1 MLEKSRKGFEYQG
14 LIAEPQPLGTPT
26 KEPTLSELAGAY
38 FRQENLVGSS
48 ISREEGLP
56 DQYRFN
62 PDYDPYDAFSE
73 EEKEDEMFVMGAMYA
88 DNESE
93 LDAYRKQYVRELKD
107 KDTISQGG
115 GKGFLVGLPVM
126 VGDPVT
132 FLSVGGLAYKTIK
145 SGQSILKGGL
155 ALGATAGADATI
167 QETVLQQQQVART
180 YGESALNITGSMLLG
195 GVLGVP
201 LTKMSQK
208 YGVTEDMFKQ
218 VDEQFEHNQKIKD
231 GINPTVNERTPKV
244 GEDSVGAQR
253 VYGDVQISG
262 SLAKK
267 LVKFTSFDPLSR
279 TLSSINPITRQLAV
293 QLAESPIMVDNFV
306 GQSVESLAKTYTGM
320 LAKSAKNNARLFRQY
335 KKRTDRKTR
344 LSRLAFNEEVAKA
357 LRSGKSDIPEIKE
370 AADYW
375 NANLYTP
382 IKDKL
387 IDQRML
393 TEDVDVTTA
402 VNYVNRIYDTNKI
415 AANLPTFVSKVS
427 KWLEGKDQILFEEA
441 KDAASILEQSAKL
454 PEGKPITA
462 YHRTTAS
469 PFFDFKKS
477 DKSKHS
483 YAGSEGIYFS
493 RQSDDPSIIAFGA
506 NEVEASVYINN
517 PVPLQTVTSSF
528 DKKKITFARVDIDEL
543 PSNLD
548 DIRTIKDGNLEL
560 VDDLSKAELQ
570 KLIESKNLFRMIDP
584 ERLFPDDIAAI
595 KKAGFDGIEVP
606 KGKDKP
612 AQIVALDASQVKVK
626 KFKESG
632 TVIDAPQ
639 PEVKKLNKAEI
650 EKLEQIVSKA
660 EFKASKEFEPQDYD
674 ELARQIAQRIMGTPD
689 GRLPYDWKIGE
700 GSQRQGNVKS
710 VNYALRGPLKS
721 RVFTIDDAD
730 IEEFL
735 VNDIELLA
743 SRYIQQTST
752 DIELQRAFNSVDLTA
767 EKKKIDDW
775 YLEKMDDPKLTDKQ
789 RLDLDKKRQKD
800 LADITGMLERMR
812 GVYSLPS
819 DSVWSRIGR
828 SARDLNYLRFMGG
841 VTISSL
847 PDIMRVVMA
856 EGFTKTMTRGL
867 KPLIANTKAFNIAKE
882 ELQAYGIGVD
892 AISGVTG
899 KSEIIADIANYTQG
913 GTAIERGLRSAA
925 DKFGKINIL
934 DYWTGGMKQLHA
946 VTMQNRIFD
955 DLEKGKYDKRLG
967 RLGISKEN
975 ADAMYQQV
983 RKHGKKVDGVW
994 ITNAKNWDS
1003 PDLAQM
1009 YGAAMRKESDRV
1021 IVIPGQEKPL
1031 FMSNEMGQ
1039 VIGQFRSF
1047 VFSATQRVLIAGLQK
1062 QDHNALGG
1070 AFSLISM
1077 GMFVYFIKQLE
1088 RGQPISDDPKAW
1100 VMEGIDR
1107 SGAAGILGEINMMV
1121 EKVSGNTLGMRPL
1134 LDIDAP
1140 SSKFVA
1146 HSISQSILGPTFG
1159 SLLTDTFKALNS
1171 ATSEGELTESDIRNI
1186 RRMLPYN
1193 NLTGF
1198 RKAVDALEERLGDL

>member
-48 ISREEGLP
+48 ISRVEGLP
-56 DQYRFN
+56 DQFRFN
-62 PDYDPYDAFSE
+62 PDYDPYDSFTE

-93 LDAYRKQYVRELKD
+93 LDAYRKQYARELKD
-107 KDTISQGG
+107 KETISQGG

-126 VGDPVT
+126 LPDPVT

-218 VDEQFEHNQKIKD
+218 VDDQFEHNQKIKD
-231 GINPTVNERTPKV
+231 GVNPTVNEPTPKV

-262 SLAKK
+262 NLAKK

-320 LAKSAKNNARLFRQY
+320 LAKSAKNNARLYRQY
-335 KKRTDRKTR
+335 KKGTDRKAR
-344 LSRLAFNEEVAKA
+344 LSRVAFNEEVAKA
-357 LRSGKSDIPEIKE
+357 LRSGKSDIPEVKE

-375 NANLYTP
+375 NANLYNP

-427 KWLEGKDQILFEEA
+427 KWLQNKDLELFE
-441 KDAASILEQSAKL
+441 QAKL
-454 PEGKPITA
+454 A
-462 YHRTTAS
+462 
-469 PFFDFKKS
+469 
-477 DKSKHS
+477 
-483 YAGSEGIYFS
+483 
-493 RQSDDPSIIAFGA
+493 
-506 NEVEASVYINN
+506 
-517 PVPLQTVTSSF
+517 QT
-528 DKKKITFARVDIDEL
+528 
-543 PSNLD
+543 
-548 DIRTIKDGNLEL
+548 
-560 VDDLSKAELQ
+560 
-570 KLIESKNLFRMIDP
+570 
-584 ERLFPDDIAAI
+584 
-595 KKAGFDGIEVP
+595 
-606 KGKDKP
+606 
-612 AQIVALDASQVKVK
+612 
-626 KFKESG
+626 
-632 TVIDAPQ
+632 
-639 PEVKKLNKAEI
+639 
-650 EKLEQIVSKA
+650 KLEKATGEEATKLQELIDKA
-660 EFKASKEFEPQDYD
+660 EFKAGKDFEPQDYD

-721 RVFTIDDAD
+721 RVFTIDDAE

-743 SRYIQQTST
+743 SRYIQQTAT

-767 EKKKIDDW
+767 EKKKLDDW
-775 YLEKMDDPKLTDKQ
+775 YLEKMDDRKLTDKQ

-819 DSVWSRIGR
+819 DSVWGRIGR

-856 EGFTKTMTRGL
+856 EGFTKTMTKGL
-867 KPLIANTKAFNIAKE
+867 KPLIANTKAFNVAKE

-934 DYWTGGMKQLHA
+934 DYWTGGIKQLHA

-955 DLEKGKYDKRLG
+955 DLEKGAYDKRLG

-975 ADAMYQQV
+975 ADNMYQQV

-994 ITNAKNWDS
+994 ITNAGNWDS

-1047 VFSATQRVLIAGLQK
+1047 VFSSTQRVLIAGLQQ

-1077 GMFVYFIKQLE
+1077 GMFVYYIKQLE
-1088 RGQPISDDPKAW
+1088 RGQPLSDDPKAW

-1107 SGAAGILGEINMMV
+1107 SGAAGILGEANMML
-1121 EKVSGNTLGMRPL
+1121 EKISGNTIGMRSL

-1146 HSISQSILGPTFG
+1146 HSMSQSLLGPTFG

-1186 RRMLPYN
+1186 RRMMPYN

>member
-14 LIAEPQPLGTPT
+14 LISEPQPLGTPT

-93 LDAYRKQYVRELKD
+93 LDAYRKQYTRELKD
-107 KDTISQGG
+107 KETLSQGG

-126 VGDPVT
+126 LADPVT
-132 FLSVGGLAYKTIK
+132 FLSVGGLAYKTVK
-145 SGQSILKGGL
+145 SGRSILKGGL

-180 YGESALNITGSMLLG
+180 YGESALNITGSMFLG

-218 VDEQFEHNQKIKD
+218 VDDQFEHNQKIKD
-231 GINPTVNERTPKV
+231 GINPTVNEPTPKV

-262 SLAKK
+262 NLAKK

-320 LAKSAKNNARLFRQY
+320 LAKSAKNNARLYRQY
-335 KKRTDRKTR
+335 KKVTDRKTR
-344 LSRLAFNEEVAKA
+344 LSRVAFNEEVAKA
-357 LRSGKSDIPEIKE
+357 LRSGKSDIPEVKE

-427 KWLEGKDQILFEEA
+427 RWLESKDQILFEEA
-441 KDAASILEQSAKL
+441 KLAQTKLEKATGEEATKL
-454 PEGKPITA
+454 
-462 YHRTTAS
+462 
-469 PFFDFKKS
+469 
-477 DKSKHS
+477 
-483 YAGSEGIYFS
+483 
-493 RQSDDPSIIAFGA
+493 Q
-506 NEVEASVYINN
+506 
-517 PVPLQTVTSSF
+517 
-528 DKKKITFARVDIDEL
+528 EL
-543 PSNLD
+543 
-548 DIRTIKDGNLEL
+548 I
-560 VDDLSKAELQ
+560 
-570 KLIESKNLFRMIDP
+570 
-584 ERLFPDDIAAI
+584 
-595 KKAGFDGIEVP
+595 
-606 KGKDKP
+606 
-612 AQIVALDASQVKVK
+612 
-626 KFKESG
+626 
-632 TVIDAPQ
+632 
-639 PEVKKLNKAEI
+639 NKAEY
-650 EKLEQIVSKA
+650 KA
-660 EFKASKEFEPQDYD
+660 GKDFEPQDYD

-767 EKKKIDDW
+767 EKKNLDDW

-812 GVYSLPS
+812 GIYSLPS
-819 DSVWSRIGR
+819 DSVWGRIGR

-867 KPLIANTKAFNIAKE
+867 KPLIANTKAFNVAKE

-913 GTAIERGLRSAA
+913 GTAIERGLRTAA
-925 DKFGKINIL
+925 DKFGKINVL

-967 RLGISKEN
+967 RLGISKDN
-975 ADAMYQQV
+975 ADSMYQQV

-994 ITNAKNWDS
+994 ITNAGNWDS

-1047 VFSATQRVLIAGLQK
+1047 VFSSTQRVLIAGLQR

-1088 RGQPISDDPKAW
+1088 RGQPISDDPLAW

-1107 SGAAGILGEINMMV
+1107 SGAAGILGEGNMML
-1121 EKVSGNTLGMRPL
+1121 EKISGNTIGVRSL

-1146 HSISQSILGPTFG
+1146 HSMSQSILGPTFG

-1171 ATSEGELTESDIRNI
+1171 ASSEGELTESDIRNI

>member
-1 MLEKSRKGFEYQG
+1 MLEKSRKDFEYQG
-14 LIAEPQPLGTPT
+14 LISETQPLGTPT
-26 KEPTLSELAGAY
+26 KEPTLPELAGAY

-48 ISREEGLP
+48 ISREKGLP

-62 PDYDPYDAFSE
+62 PDYDPYDAFTE
-73 EEKEDEMFVMGAMYA
+73 EEKENEMFVMGAMYA

-93 LDAYRKQYVRELKD
+93 LDAYRKQYARELQD
-107 KDTISQGG
+107 KETISQGG

-126 VGDPVT
+126 LADPVT
-132 FLSVGGLAYKTIK
+132 FMSVGGLAYKTVK

-155 ALGATAGADATI
+155 ALGATAGADATL

-231 GINPTVNERTPKV
+231 GINPTVNEPTPKV
-244 GEDSVGAQR
+244 GEDSVGAQA

-262 SLAKK
+262 NLAKK

-320 LAKSAKNNARLFRQY
+320 LAKSAKNNARLYRQY
-335 KKRTDRKTR
+335 KKNTNRKTR
-344 LSRLAFNEEVAKA
+344 LNRVAFNEEVAKA
-357 LRSGKSDIPEIKE
+357 LRSGKSDIPEVKE

-415 AANLPTFVSKVS
+415 SANLPTFVSKVS
-427 KWLEGKDQILFEEA
+427 KWLQNKDLELFE
-441 KDAASILEQSAKL
+441 QAKL
-454 PEGKPITA
+454 A
-462 YHRTTAS
+462 
-469 PFFDFKKS
+469 
-477 DKSKHS
+477 
-483 YAGSEGIYFS
+483 
-493 RQSDDPSIIAFGA
+493 
-506 NEVEASVYINN
+506 
-517 PVPLQTVTSSF
+517 QT
-528 DKKKITFARVDIDEL
+528 
-543 PSNLD
+543 
-548 DIRTIKDGNLEL
+548 
-560 VDDLSKAELQ
+560 
-570 KLIESKNLFRMIDP
+570 
-584 ERLFPDDIAAI
+584 
-595 KKAGFDGIEVP
+595 
-606 KGKDKP
+606 
-612 AQIVALDASQVKVK
+612 
-626 KFKESG
+626 
-632 TVIDAPQ
+632 
-639 PEVKKLNKAEI
+639 
-650 EKLEQIVSKA
+650 KLEKATGEEATKLQELIDKA
-660 EFKASKEFEPQDYD
+660 EFKAGKEFEPQDYD

-735 VNDIELLA
+735 VNDIEILA

-819 DSVWSRIGR
+819 DSVWSRMGR

-856 EGFTKTMTRGL
+856 EGFTKTMTKGL

-892 AISGVTG
+892 AIGGVTG
-899 KSEIIADIANYTQG
+899 KSEIIADISNYTQG

-925 DKFGKINIL
+925 DKFGKINVL
-934 DYWTGGMKQLHA
+934 DYWTGGIKQLHA

-994 ITNAKNWDS
+994 ITNAGNWDS

-1047 VFSATQRVLIAGLQK
+1047 VFSSTQRVLIAGLQG
-1062 QDHNALGG
+1062 QDHNAIGG
-1070 AFSLISM
+1070 ALSIISM
-1077 GMFVYFIKQLE
+1077 GMFVYYIKQLE
-1088 RGQPISDDPKAW
+1088 RGQPLSDDPLAW

-1107 SGAAGILGEINMMV
+1107 SGAAGILGEANMMF
-1121 EKVSGNTLGMRPL
+1121 EKISGNTLGVRPL

-1146 HSISQSILGPTFG
+1146 HSMSQSILGPTFG

-1193 NLTGF
+1193 NLSGF
-1198 RKAVDALEERLGDL
+1198 RKAVDALEERIGDL

>member
-1 MLEKSRKGFEYQG
+1 MLVKSRKGFEYQG
-14 LIAEPQPLGTPT
+14 LIAEPQPLGTPA

-93 LDAYRKQYVRELKD
+93 LHAYRKQYARELKD
-107 KDTISQGG
+107 KETISQGG

-126 VGDPVT
+126 LADPVT
-132 FLSVGGLAYKTIK
+132 FLSVGGLAYKTVK

-218 VDEQFEHNQKIKD
+218 VDDQFEHNQKIKD
-231 GINPTVNERTPKV
+231 GINPTVNEPTPKV
-244 GEDSVGAQR
+244 GEDSVGAQA

-320 LAKSAKNNARLFRQY
+320 LAKSAKNNARLYRQY
-335 KKRTDRKTR
+335 KKGTDRKTR
-344 LSRLAFNEEVAKA
+344 LSRVAFNEEVAKA
-357 LRSGKSDIPEIKE
+357 LRSGKSDIPEVKE

-402 VNYVNRIYDTNKI
+402 VNYVNRIYDTDKI
-415 AANLPTFVSKVS
+415 GANLPTFTAKVS

-441 KDAASILEQSAKL
+441 KLAQTKLEKATGEEATKL
-454 PEGKPITA
+454 QE
-462 YHRTTAS
+462 
-469 PFFDFKKS
+469 
-477 DKSKHS
+477 
-483 YAGSEGIYFS
+483 
-493 RQSDDPSIIAFGA
+493 
-506 NEVEASVYINN
+506 
-517 PVPLQTVTSSF
+517 L
-528 DKKKITFARVDIDEL
+528 ID
-543 PSNLD
+543 
-548 DIRTIKDGNLEL
+548 
-560 VDDLSKAELQ
+560 KAEY
-570 KLIESKNLFRMIDP
+570 
-584 ERLFPDDIAAI
+584 
-595 KKAGFDGIEVP
+595 KKG
-606 KGKDKP
+606 
-612 AQIVALDASQVKVK
+612 
-626 KFKESG
+626 
-632 TVIDAPQ
+632 
-639 PEVKKLNKAEI
+639 
-650 EKLEQIVSKA
+650 
-660 EFKASKEFEPQDYD
+660 KEFEPQDYN

-767 EKKKIDDW
+767 EKKKLDDW
-775 YLEKMDDPKLTDKQ
+775 YFEKMDDSKLTDKQ

-812 GVYSLPS
+812 GIYSLPS
-819 DSVWSRIGR
+819 DSVWGRIGR

-847 PDIMRVVMA
+847 PDVMRVVMA

-867 KPLIANTKAFNIAKE
+867 KPLIANTKAFNVAKE

-892 AISGVTG
+892 AIGGVTG

-913 GTAIERGLRSAA
+913 GTAVERGLRSAA

-967 RLGISKEN
+967 RLGISKDN

-994 ITNAKNWDS
+994 ITNAGNWDS

-1047 VFSATQRVLIAGLQK
+1047 VFSSTQKVLIAGLQG

-1077 GMFVYFIKQLE
+1077 GMFVYYIKQLE
-1088 RGQPISDDPKAW
+1088 RGQPLSDDPLAW

-1107 SGAAGILGEINMMV
+1107 SGAAGILGEGNMML
-1121 EKVSGNTLGMRPL
+1121 EKISGNTIGVRSLI
-1134 LDIDAP
+1134 DIDAP

-1146 HSISQSILGPTFG
+1146 HSMSQSILGPTFG

-1171 ATSEGELTESDIRNI
+1171 ASSEGELSESDIRNI

>member
-38 FRQENLVGSS
+38 FRQENLIGSS
-48 ISREEGLP
+48 ISKEEGLP

-93 LDAYRKQYVRELKD
+93 LNAYRKQYARELKD
-107 KDTISQGG
+107 KETISQGG

-126 VGDPVT
+126 LADPVT

-145 SGQSILKGGL
+145 TGQSLLKGGL

-208 YGVTEDMFKQ
+208 YGVTEDTFKQ
-218 VDEQFEHNQKIKD
+218 VDDQFEHNQKIKD
-231 GINPTVNERTPKV
+231 GVNPTVNEPTPKV

-262 SLAKK
+262 NLAKK

-320 LAKSAKNNARLFRQY
+320 LAKSAKNNARLYRQY
-335 KKRTDRKTR
+335 KKSTDRKTR
-344 LSRLAFNEEVAKA
+344 LSRVAFNEEVAKA
-357 LRSGKSDIPEIKE
+357 LRSGKSDIPEVKE

-415 AANLPTFVSKVS
+415 GANLPTFTAKVS
-427 KWLEGKDQILFEEA
+427 KWLQNKDLELFE
-441 KDAASILEQSAKL
+441 QAKL
-454 PEGKPITA
+454 A
-462 YHRTTAS
+462 
-469 PFFDFKKS
+469 
-477 DKSKHS
+477 
-483 YAGSEGIYFS
+483 
-493 RQSDDPSIIAFGA
+493 
-506 NEVEASVYINN
+506 
-517 PVPLQTVTSSF
+517 QT
-528 DKKKITFARVDIDEL
+528 
-543 PSNLD
+543 
-548 DIRTIKDGNLEL
+548 
-560 VDDLSKAELQ
+560 
-570 KLIESKNLFRMIDP
+570 
-584 ERLFPDDIAAI
+584 
-595 KKAGFDGIEVP
+595 
-606 KGKDKP
+606 
-612 AQIVALDASQVKVK
+612 
-626 KFKESG
+626 
-632 TVIDAPQ
+632 
-639 PEVKKLNKAEI
+639 
-650 EKLEQIVSKA
+650 KLEKATGEEATKLQELIDKA
-660 EFKASKEFEPQDYD
+660 EFKAGKEFEPQDYD

-819 DSVWSRIGR
+819 DSVWGRIGR

-856 EGFTKTMTRGL
+856 EGFTKTMTKGL
-867 KPLIANTKAFNIAKE
+867 KPLIANTKAFNVAKE

-967 RLGISKEN
+967 RLGISKDN

-994 ITNAKNWDS
+994 ITNAGNWDS

-1047 VFSATQRVLIAGLQK
+1047 VFSSTQRVLIAGLQG

-1077 GMFVYFIKQLE
+1077 GMFVYYIKQLE
-1088 RGQPISDDPKAW
+1088 RGQPLSDDPKAW

-1107 SGAAGILGEINMMV
+1107 SGAAGILGEANMML
-1121 EKVSGNTLGMRPL
+1121 EKISGNTLGMRPL

-1186 RRMLPYN
+1186 RRMMPYN

>member
-14 LIAEPQPLGTPT
+14 LISEAQPLGEPV

-38 FRQENLVGSS
+38 FRQENLIGSS

-73 EEKEDEMFVMGAMYA
+73 EEKQDDMFVMGAMHA

-93 LDAYRKQYVRELKD
+93 LDAYRKQYARELKD
-107 KDTISQGG
+107 KETISQGG

-126 VGDPVT
+126 LADPVT
-132 FLSVGGLAYKTIK
+132 FMSVGGLAYKTIK

-218 VDEQFEHNQKIKD
+218 VDDQFEHNQKIKD
-231 GINPTVNERTPKV
+231 GVNPAVNEPTPKV

-320 LAKSAKNNARLFRQY
+320 LAKSAKNNARLYRQY
-335 KKRTDRKTR
+335 KKSTDRKTR
-344 LSRLAFNEEVAKA
+344 LSRVAFNEEVAKA
-357 LRSGKSDIPEIKE
+357 LRSGKSDIPEVKE

-382 IKDKL
+382 IKDRL

-427 KWLEGKDQILFEEA
+427 KWLQNKDLELFE
-441 KDAASILEQSAKL
+441 QAKL
-454 PEGKPITA
+454 A
-462 YHRTTAS
+462 
-469 PFFDFKKS
+469 
-477 DKSKHS
+477 
-483 YAGSEGIYFS
+483 
-493 RQSDDPSIIAFGA
+493 
-506 NEVEASVYINN
+506 
-517 PVPLQTVTSSF
+517 QT
-528 DKKKITFARVDIDEL
+528 
-543 PSNLD
+543 
-548 DIRTIKDGNLEL
+548 
-560 VDDLSKAELQ
+560 
-570 KLIESKNLFRMIDP
+570 
-584 ERLFPDDIAAI
+584 
-595 KKAGFDGIEVP
+595 
-606 KGKDKP
+606 
-612 AQIVALDASQVKVK
+612 
-626 KFKESG
+626 
-632 TVIDAPQ
+632 
-639 PEVKKLNKAEI
+639 
-650 EKLEQIVSKA
+650 KLEKATGEEATKLQELIDKA
-660 EFKASKEFEPQDYD
+660 EFKAGKEFEPQDYN

-752 DIELQRAFNSVDLTA
+752 DIELQKAFDSVDLTA
-767 EKKKIDDW
+767 EKKKLDDW
-775 YLEKMDDPKLTDKQ
+775 YLEKMDNPKLTDKQ

-892 AISGVTG
+892 AIGGVTG

-967 RLGISKEN
+967 RLGISKDN

-994 ITNAKNWDS
+994 ITNAGNWDS

-1047 VFSATQRVLIAGLQK
+1047 VFSSTQRVLIAGLQN

-1077 GMFVYFIKQLE
+1077 GMFVYYIKQLE
-1088 RGQPISDDPKAW
+1088 RGQPLSDDPKAW

-1107 SGAAGILGEINMMV
+1107 SGAAGILSEANMMI
-1121 EKVSGNTLGMRPL
+1121 EKVSGNTIGMRSL

-1146 HSISQSILGPTFG
+1146 HSISQSFLGPTFG

-1186 RRMLPYN
+1186 RRMMPYN

>member
-14 LIAEPQPLGTPT
+14 LVSEAQPLGTPT

-62 PDYDPYDAFSE
+62 PDYDPYDAFTE
-73 EEKEDEMFVMGAMYA
+73 EEKQDEMFVMGAMYS

-93 LDAYRKQYVRELKD
+93 LSAYRKQYARELKD
-107 KDTISQGG
+107 KETISQGG
-115 GKGFLVGLPVM
+115 AKGFLIGLPVM
-126 VGDPVT
+126 LADPVT
-132 FLSVGGLAYKTIK
+132 FMSVGGLAYNTIK
-145 SGQSILKGGL
+145 TGRSILKAGL
-155 ALGATAGADATI
+155 ALGTTAGADATI

-195 GVLGVP
+195 GALGAP
-201 LTKMSQK
+201 LAKMSQK
-208 YGVTEDMFKQ
+208 YSVTEDMFKQ
-218 VDEQFEHNQKIKD
+218 VDDQFEHNQKIKD
-231 GINPTVNERTPKV
+231 GVNPTVNEPTPKV
-244 GEDSVGAQR
+244 GEDSVGAQA

-306 GQSVESLAKTYTGM
+306 GQSVESLAKTYTGL
-320 LAKSAKNNARLFRQY
+320 LAKSAKNNARLYRQY
-335 KKRTDRKTR
+335 KKATDKKTT
-344 LSRLAFNEEVAKA
+344 LSRVAFNEEVAKA
-357 LRSGKSDIPEIKE
+357 LRSGKSDIPEVKE

-415 AANLPTFVSKVS
+415 KANLPTFVSKVS
-427 KWLEGKDQILFEEA
+427 KWLQNKDLELFE
-441 KDAASILEQSAKL
+441 QAKL
-454 PEGKPITA
+454 AQTKLGKATGEEA
-462 YHRTTAS
+462 T
-469 PFFDFKKS
+469 KLQ
-477 DKSKHS
+477 
-483 YAGSEGIYFS
+483 E
-493 RQSDDPSIIAFGA
+493 II
-506 NEVEASVYINN
+506 
-517 PVPLQTVTSSF
+517 
-528 DKKKITFARVDIDEL
+528 D
-543 PSNLD
+543 
-548 DIRTIKDGNLEL
+548 
-560 VDDLSKAELQ
+560 
-570 KLIESKNLFRMIDP
+570 
-584 ERLFPDDIAAI
+584 
-595 KKAGFDGIEVP
+595 
-606 KGKDKP
+606 
-612 AQIVALDASQVKVK
+612 
-626 KFKESG
+626 
-632 TVIDAPQ
+632 
-639 PEVKKLNKAEI
+639 
-650 EKLEQIVSKA
+650 KA
-660 EFKASKEFEPQDYD
+660 EFKAGKDFEPQDYN

-735 VNDIELLA
+735 VNDIEILA

-800 LADITGMLERMR
+800 LSDITGMLERMR
-812 GVYSLPS
+812 GIYSLPS

-856 EGFTKTMTRGL
+856 EGFTKTMSKGL
-867 KPLIANTKAFNIAKE
+867 KPLIANTKTFNIAKE

-892 AISGVTG
+892 AIGGVTG
-899 KSEIIADIANYTQG
+899 KSEIIADISNYTQG

-934 DYWTGGMKQLHA
+934 DYWTGGIKQLHA

-955 DLEKGKYDKRLG
+955 DLSKGKYDKRLG
-967 RLGISKEN
+967 RLGISKDN

-983 RKHGKKVDGVW
+983 KKHGRKVDGVW
-994 ITNAKNWDS
+994 ITNSGNWDS

-1047 VFSATQRVLIAGLQK
+1047 IFSATQRVLIAGLQR

-1070 AFSLISM
+1070 AFSLIGM
-1077 GMFVYFIKQLE
+1077 GMFVYYIKQLE
-1088 RGQPISDDPKAW
+1088 RGQPLSDDPAAW

-1107 SGAAGILGEINMMV
+1107 SGVAGSLGEINMML
-1121 EKVSGNTLGMRPL
+1121 EKVSGNTLGMRSL

-1171 ATSEGELTESDIRNI
+1171 ATSEGELSESDIRNI

>member
-14 LIAEPQPLGTPT
+14 LISEPQPLGTPT

-62 PDYDPYDAFSE
+62 PDYDPYDAFTE

-93 LDAYRKQYVRELKD
+93 LHAYRKQYARELKD
-107 KDTISQGG
+107 KETISQGG

-126 VGDPVT
+126 LADPVT
-132 FLSVGGLAYKTIK
+132 FLSVGGLAYKTVK
-145 SGQSILKGGL
+145 SGRSILKGGL

-180 YGESALNITGSMLLG
+180 YGESALNITGSMFLG

-218 VDEQFEHNQKIKD
+218 VDDQFEHNQKIKD
-231 GINPTVNERTPKV
+231 GINPTVNEPTPKV

-262 SLAKK
+262 NLAKK

-320 LAKSAKNNARLFRQY
+320 LAKSAKNNARLYRQY
-335 KKRTDRKTR
+335 KKVTDRKTR
-344 LSRLAFNEEVAKA
+344 LSRVAFNEEVAKA
-357 LRSGKSDIPEIKE
+357 LRSGKSDIPEVKE

-427 KWLEGKDQILFEEA
+427 RWLESKDQILFEEA
-441 KDAASILEQSAKL
+441 KLAQTKLEKATGEEATKL
-454 PEGKPITA
+454 
-462 YHRTTAS
+462 
-469 PFFDFKKS
+469 
-477 DKSKHS
+477 
-483 YAGSEGIYFS
+483 
-493 RQSDDPSIIAFGA
+493 Q
-506 NEVEASVYINN
+506 
-517 PVPLQTVTSSF
+517 
-528 DKKKITFARVDIDEL
+528 EL
-543 PSNLD
+543 
-548 DIRTIKDGNLEL
+548 I
-560 VDDLSKAELQ
+560 
-570 KLIESKNLFRMIDP
+570 
-584 ERLFPDDIAAI
+584 
-595 KKAGFDGIEVP
+595 
-606 KGKDKP
+606 
-612 AQIVALDASQVKVK
+612 
-626 KFKESG
+626 
-632 TVIDAPQ
+632 
-639 PEVKKLNKAEI
+639 NKAEY
-650 EKLEQIVSKA
+650 KA
-660 EFKASKEFEPQDYD
+660 GKDFEPQDYD

-767 EKKKIDDW
+767 EKKNLDDW

-812 GVYSLPS
+812 GIYSLPS
-819 DSVWSRIGR
+819 DSVWGRIGR

-867 KPLIANTKAFNIAKE
+867 KPLIANTKAFNVAKE

-913 GTAIERGLRSAA
+913 GTAIERGLRTAA
-925 DKFGKINIL
+925 DKFGKINVL

-967 RLGISKEN
+967 RLGISKDN
-975 ADAMYQQV
+975 ADSMYQQV

-994 ITNAKNWDS
+994 ITNAGNWDS

-1047 VFSATQRVLIAGLQK
+1047 VFSSTQRVLIAGLQR

-1088 RGQPISDDPKAW
+1088 RGQPISDDPLAW

-1107 SGAAGILGEINMMV
+1107 SGAAGILGEGNMML
-1121 EKVSGNTLGMRPL
+1121 EKISGNTIGVRSL

-1146 HSISQSILGPTFG
+1146 HSMSQSILGPTFG

-1171 ATSEGELTESDIRNI
+1171 ASSEGELTESDIRNI

>member
-1 MLEKSRKGFEYQG
+1 MLEKSRKDFEYQG
-14 LIAEPQPLGTPT
+14 LISEPQPLGTPT

-62 PDYDPYDAFSE
+62 PDYDPYDAFTE

-93 LDAYRKQYVRELKD
+93 LAAYRKQYARELQD
-107 KDTISQGG
+107 KETISQGG

-126 VGDPVT
+126 LADPVT
-132 FLSVGGLAYKTIK
+132 FMSVGGLAYKTVK

-155 ALGATAGADATI
+155 ALGATAGADATL

-231 GINPTVNERTPKV
+231 GINPTVNEPTPKV
-244 GEDSVGAQR
+244 GEDSVGAQA

-262 SLAKK
+262 NLAKK

-320 LAKSAKNNARLFRQY
+320 LAKSAKNNARLYRQY
-335 KKRTDRKTR
+335 KKNTNRKTR
-344 LSRLAFNEEVAKA
+344 LNRVAFNEEVAKA
-357 LRSGKSDIPEIKE
+357 LRSGKSDIPEVKE

-415 AANLPTFVSKVS
+415 SANLPTFVSKVS
-427 KWLEGKDQILFEEA
+427 KWLQNKDLELFE
-441 KDAASILEQSAKL
+441 QAKL
-454 PEGKPITA
+454 A
-462 YHRTTAS
+462 
-469 PFFDFKKS
+469 
-477 DKSKHS
+477 
-483 YAGSEGIYFS
+483 
-493 RQSDDPSIIAFGA
+493 
-506 NEVEASVYINN
+506 
-517 PVPLQTVTSSF
+517 QT
-528 DKKKITFARVDIDEL
+528 
-543 PSNLD
+543 
-548 DIRTIKDGNLEL
+548 
-560 VDDLSKAELQ
+560 
-570 KLIESKNLFRMIDP
+570 
-584 ERLFPDDIAAI
+584 
-595 KKAGFDGIEVP
+595 
-606 KGKDKP
+606 
-612 AQIVALDASQVKVK
+612 
-626 KFKESG
+626 
-632 TVIDAPQ
+632 
-639 PEVKKLNKAEI
+639 
-650 EKLEQIVSKA
+650 KLEKATGEEATKLQELIDKA
-660 EFKASKEFEPQDYD
+660 EFKAGKEFEPQDYD

-721 RVFTIDDAD
+721 RVFTINDAD

-735 VNDIELLA
+735 VNDIEILA

-819 DSVWSRIGR
+819 DSVWSRMGR

-856 EGFTKTMTRGL
+856 EGFTKTMTKGL

-892 AISGVTG
+892 AIGGVTG
-899 KSEIIADIANYTQG
+899 KSEIIADISNYTQG

-925 DKFGKINIL
+925 DKFGKINVL

-994 ITNAKNWDS
+994 ITNAGNWDS

-1047 VFSATQRVLIAGLQK
+1047 VFSSTQRVLIAGLQG
-1062 QDHNALGG
+1062 QDHNAIGG
-1070 AFSLISM
+1070 ALSIISM
-1077 GMFVYFIKQLE
+1077 GMFVYYIKQLE
-1088 RGQPISDDPKAW
+1088 RGQPLSDDPLAW

-1107 SGAAGILGEINMMV
+1107 SGAAGILGEANMMF
-1121 EKVSGNTLGMRPL
+1121 EKISGNTLGVRPL

-1146 HSISQSILGPTFG
+1146 HSMSQSILGPTFG

-1193 NLTGF
+1193 NLSGF
-1198 RKAVDALEERLGDL
+1198 RKAVDALEERIGDL

>member
-1 MLEKSRKGFEYQG
+1 MLEKSRRGFEYQG
-14 LIAEPQPLGTPT
+14 LISEPKPLGAPV

-48 ISREEGLP
+48 ISRVEGLP
-56 DQYRFN
+56 DQFRFN

-93 LDAYRKQYVRELKD
+93 LDAYRKQYARELKD

-126 VGDPVT
+126 LADLPT
-132 FLSVGGLAYKTIK
+132 ILSVGGLAYKTVK

-155 ALGATAGADATI
+155 ALGATAGADATL

-180 YGESALNITGSMLLG
+180 YGESALNITGSMVLG

-218 VDEQFEHNQKIKD
+218 VDDQFEHNQKIKD
-231 GINPTVNERTPKV
+231 GINPTVNEPTPKV

-320 LAKSAKNNARLFRQY
+320 LAKSAKNNARLYRQY

-344 LSRLAFNEEVAKA
+344 LNRVAFNEEVAKA

-375 NANLYTP
+375 NANLYNP

-387 IDQRML
+387 VDQRML

-415 AANLPTFVSKVS
+415 AANLPAFVSKVS
-427 KWLEGKDQILFEEA
+427 KWLQNKDLELFE
-441 KDAASILEQSAKL
+441 QAKL
-454 PEGKPITA
+454 A
-462 YHRTTAS
+462 
-469 PFFDFKKS
+469 
-477 DKSKHS
+477 
-483 YAGSEGIYFS
+483 
-493 RQSDDPSIIAFGA
+493 
-506 NEVEASVYINN
+506 
-517 PVPLQTVTSSF
+517 QT
-528 DKKKITFARVDIDEL
+528 
-543 PSNLD
+543 
-548 DIRTIKDGNLEL
+548 
-560 VDDLSKAELQ
+560 
-570 KLIESKNLFRMIDP
+570 
-584 ERLFPDDIAAI
+584 
-595 KKAGFDGIEVP
+595 
-606 KGKDKP
+606 
-612 AQIVALDASQVKVK
+612 
-626 KFKESG
+626 
-632 TVIDAPQ
+632 
-639 PEVKKLNKAEI
+639 
-650 EKLEQIVSKA
+650 KLEKATGEEATKLQELIDKA
-660 EFKASKEFEPQDYD
+660 EFKAGKEFEPQDYN

-856 EGFTKTMTRGL
+856 EGFTKTLTRGL

-892 AISGVTG
+892 AIGGVTG

-925 DKFGKINIL
+925 DKFGKINVL
-934 DYWTGGMKQLHA
+934 DYWTGGIKQLHA

-967 RLGISKEN
+967 RLGISKDN

-994 ITNAKNWDS
+994 ITNAGNWDS

-1047 VFSATQRVLIAGLQK
+1047 VFSATQRVLIAGLQR
-1062 QDHNALGG
+1062 QDHNAIGG
-1070 AFSLISM
+1070 ALSLISM
-1077 GMFVYFIKQLE
+1077 GAFVYYIKQLE
-1088 RGQPISDDPKAW
+1088 RGQPLSDDPKAW

-1107 SGAAGILGEINMMV
+1107 SGAAGILGEINMML

-1186 RRMLPYN
+1186 RRMMPYN
-1193 NLTGF
+1193 NLSGF

>member
-14 LIAEPQPLGTPT
+14 LISEPQPLDAPT
-26 KEPTLSELAGAY
+26 KKPTLSELAGAY

-93 LDAYRKQYVRELKD
+93 LDAYRKQYTRELKD
-107 KDTISQGG
+107 KETLSQGG

-126 VGDPVT
+126 LADPVT

-231 GINPTVNERTPKV
+231 GINPTVNESTPKV

-262 SLAKK
+262 NLAKK

-320 LAKSAKNNARLFRQY
+320 LAKSAKNNARLYRQY
-335 KKRTDRKTR
+335 KKGTDRKNR

-357 LRSGKSDIPEIKE
+357 LRSGKSDIPEVKE

-375 NANLYTP
+375 NANLYNP

-427 KWLEGKDQILFEEA
+427 RWLESKDQILFEEA
-441 KDAASILEQSAKL
+441 KLAQTKLEKATGEEATKL
-454 PEGKPITA
+454 QE
-462 YHRTTAS
+462 
-469 PFFDFKKS
+469 
-477 DKSKHS
+477 
-483 YAGSEGIYFS
+483 
-493 RQSDDPSIIAFGA
+493 
-506 NEVEASVYINN
+506 
-517 PVPLQTVTSSF
+517 L
-528 DKKKITFARVDIDEL
+528 ID
-543 PSNLD
+543 
-548 DIRTIKDGNLEL
+548 
-560 VDDLSKAELQ
+560 KAEY
-570 KLIESKNLFRMIDP
+570 
-584 ERLFPDDIAAI
+584 
-595 KKAGFDGIEVP
+595 KAG
-606 KGKDKP
+606 KD
-612 AQIVALDASQVKVK
+612 
-626 KFKESG
+626 
-632 TVIDAPQ
+632 
-639 PEVKKLNKAEI
+639 
-650 EKLEQIVSKA
+650 
-660 EFKASKEFEPQDYD
+660 FEPQDYD

-812 GVYSLPS
+812 GIYSLPS
-819 DSVWSRIGR
+819 DSVWGRIGR

-867 KPLIANTKAFNIAKE
+867 KPLIANTKAFNVAKE

-913 GTAIERGLRSAA
+913 GTAIERGLRTAA

-955 DLEKGKYDKRLG
+955 DLAKGKYDKRLG

-983 RKHGKKVDGVW
+983 KKHGKKVDSVW

-1031 FMSNEMGQ
+1031 FMSNEMGK

-1047 VFSATQRVLIAGLQK
+1047 VFSSTQRVLIAGLQR

-1107 SGAAGILGEINMMV
+1107 SGAAGILGEINMML
-1121 EKVSGNTLGMRPL
+1121 EKVSGNTIGMRPL
-1134 LDIDAP
+1134 LDIDAF

>member
-14 LIAEPQPLGTPT
+14 LVSEAQPLGTPT

-62 PDYDPYDAFSE
+62 PDYDPYDAFTE
-73 EEKEDEMFVMGAMYA
+73 EEKQDEMFVMGAMYS

-93 LDAYRKQYVRELKD
+93 LSAYRKQYARELKD
-107 KDTISQGG
+107 KETISQGG
-115 GKGFLVGLPVM
+115 GKGFLIGLPVM
-126 VGDPVT
+126 LADPVT
-132 FLSVGGLAYKTIK
+132 FMSVGGLAYNTIK
-145 SGQSILKGGL
+145 TGRSILKAGL
-155 ALGATAGADATI
+155 ALGTTAGADATI

-195 GVLGVP
+195 GVLGAP
-201 LTKMSQK
+201 LAKMSQK
-208 YGVTEDMFKQ
+208 YSVTEDMFKQ
-218 VDEQFEHNQKIKD
+218 VDDQFEHNQKIKD
-231 GINPTVNERTPKV
+231 GVNPTVNEPTPKV
-244 GEDSVGAQR
+244 GEDSVGAQA

-306 GQSVESLAKTYTGM
+306 GQSVESLAKTYTGL
-320 LAKSAKNNARLFRQY
+320 LAKSAKNNARLYRQY
-335 KKRTDRKTR
+335 KKATDKKTT
-344 LSRLAFNEEVAKA
+344 LSRVAFNEEVAKA
-357 LRSGKSDIPEIKE
+357 LRSGKSDIPEVKE

-415 AANLPTFVSKVS
+415 GANLPTFVSKVS
-427 KWLEGKDQILFEEA
+427 KWLQNKDLELFE
-441 KDAASILEQSAKL
+441 QAKL
-454 PEGKPITA
+454 AQTKLGKATGEEA
-462 YHRTTAS
+462 T
-469 PFFDFKKS
+469 KLQ
-477 DKSKHS
+477 
-483 YAGSEGIYFS
+483 E
-493 RQSDDPSIIAFGA
+493 II
-506 NEVEASVYINN
+506 
-517 PVPLQTVTSSF
+517 
-528 DKKKITFARVDIDEL
+528 D
-543 PSNLD
+543 
-548 DIRTIKDGNLEL
+548 
-560 VDDLSKAELQ
+560 
-570 KLIESKNLFRMIDP
+570 
-584 ERLFPDDIAAI
+584 
-595 KKAGFDGIEVP
+595 
-606 KGKDKP
+606 
-612 AQIVALDASQVKVK
+612 
-626 KFKESG
+626 
-632 TVIDAPQ
+632 
-639 PEVKKLNKAEI
+639 
-650 EKLEQIVSKA
+650 KA
-660 EFKASKEFEPQDYD
+660 EFKAGKDFEPQDYN

-735 VNDIELLA
+735 VNDIEILA

-800 LADITGMLERMR
+800 LSDITGMLERMR

-856 EGFTKTMTRGL
+856 EGFTKTMSKGL
-867 KPLIANTKAFNIAKE
+867 KPLIANTKTFNIAKE

-892 AISGVTG
+892 AIGGVTG
-899 KSEIIADIANYTQG
+899 KSEIIADISNYTQG

-934 DYWTGGMKQLHA
+934 DYWTGGIKQLHA

-955 DLEKGKYDKRLG
+955 DLSKGKYDKRLG
-967 RLGISKEN
+967 RLGISKDN

-983 RKHGKKVDGVW
+983 KKHGRKVDGVW
-994 ITNAKNWDS
+994 ITNSGNWDS

-1047 VFSATQRVLIAGLQK
+1047 IFSATQRVLIAGLQR

-1070 AFSLISM
+1070 AFSLIGM
-1077 GMFVYFIKQLE
+1077 GMFVYYIKQLE
-1088 RGQPISDDPKAW
+1088 RGQPLSDDPAAW

-1107 SGAAGILGEINMMV
+1107 SGVAGSLGEINMML

-1171 ATSEGELTESDIRNI
+1171 ATSEGELSESDIRNI

>member
-14 LIAEPQPLGTPT
+14 LISEPQPLGTPT

-88 DNESE
+88 DNERE
-93 LDAYRKQYVRELKD
+93 LDAFRKQYARELKD
-107 KDTISQGG
+107 KETISQGG
-115 GKGFLVGLPVM
+115 GKGFFVGLPVM
-126 VGDPVT
+126 LADPVT
-132 FLSVGGLAYKTIK
+132 FLSVGGLAYKTVK

-218 VDEQFEHNQKIKD
+218 VDDQFEHNQKIKD
-231 GINPTVNERTPKV
+231 GINPTVNEPTPKV

-320 LAKSAKNNARLFRQY
+320 LAKSAKNNARLYRQY

-344 LSRLAFNEEVAKA
+344 LSRVAFNEEVAKA

-427 KWLEGKDQILFEEA
+427 KWLQNKDLELFE
-441 KDAASILEQSAKL
+441 QAKL
-454 PEGKPITA
+454 A
-462 YHRTTAS
+462 
-469 PFFDFKKS
+469 
-477 DKSKHS
+477 
-483 YAGSEGIYFS
+483 
-493 RQSDDPSIIAFGA
+493 
-506 NEVEASVYINN
+506 
-517 PVPLQTVTSSF
+517 QT
-528 DKKKITFARVDIDEL
+528 
-543 PSNLD
+543 
-548 DIRTIKDGNLEL
+548 
-560 VDDLSKAELQ
+560 
-570 KLIESKNLFRMIDP
+570 
-584 ERLFPDDIAAI
+584 
-595 KKAGFDGIEVP
+595 
-606 KGKDKP
+606 
-612 AQIVALDASQVKVK
+612 
-626 KFKESG
+626 
-632 TVIDAPQ
+632 
-639 PEVKKLNKAEI
+639 
-650 EKLEQIVSKA
+650 KLEKATGEEATKLQELIDKA
-660 EFKASKEFEPQDYD
+660 EFKAGKEFEPQDYN

-892 AISGVTG
+892 AIGGVTG

-925 DKFGKINIL
+925 DKFGKINVL

-983 RKHGKKVDGVW
+983 KKHGKKVDGVW
-994 ITNAKNWDS
+994 ITNAGNWDS

-1047 VFSATQRVLIAGLQK
+1047 VFSSTQRVLIAGLQQ
-1062 QDHNALGG
+1062 QDHNTLGG

-1077 GMFVYFIKQLE
+1077 GMFVYYIKQLE
-1088 RGQPISDDPKAW
+1088 RGQPLSDDPLAW

-1107 SGAAGILGEINMMV
+1107 SGAAGILGEGNMMF
-1121 EKVSGNTLGMRPL
+1121 EKISGNTLGMRPL
-1134 LDIDAP
+1134 LGIDAP

-1146 HSISQSILGPTFG
+1146 HSMSQSILGPTFG

-1171 ATSEGELTESDIRNI
+1171 ATSEGELSESDIRNI

-1193 NLTGF
+1193 NLSGF

>member
-14 LIAEPQPLGTPT
+14 LISEPQPLGTLT

-73 EEKEDEMFVMGAMYA
+73 EEKEDEMFVMGAMYS
-88 DNESE
+88 DNERE
-93 LDAYRKQYVRELKD
+93 LDAYRKQYARESKD
-107 KDTISQGG
+107 KETISQGG

-126 VGDPVT
+126 LADPVT
-132 FLSVGGLAYKTIK
+132 FLSVGGLAYKTVK

-155 ALGATAGADATI
+155 ALSATAGADATI

-231 GINPTVNERTPKV
+231 GINPTVNEPTPKV
-244 GEDSVGAQR
+244 GEDSVGAQA

-267 LVKFTSFDPLSR
+267 IVKFTSFDPLSR

-320 LAKSAKNNARLFRQY
+320 LAKSAKNNARLYRQY
-335 KKRTDRKTR
+335 KKGTDKTR
-344 LSRLAFNEEVAKA
+344 LSRVAFNEEVAKA
-357 LRSGKSDIPEIKE
+357 LRSGKSDIPEVKE

-415 AANLPTFVSKVS
+415 SANLPTFVSKVS
-427 KWLEGKDQILFEEA
+427 KWLQNKDLGLFE
-441 KDAASILEQSAKL
+441 QAKL
-454 PEGKPITA
+454 A
-462 YHRTTAS
+462 
-469 PFFDFKKS
+469 
-477 DKSKHS
+477 
-483 YAGSEGIYFS
+483 
-493 RQSDDPSIIAFGA
+493 
-506 NEVEASVYINN
+506 
-517 PVPLQTVTSSF
+517 QT
-528 DKKKITFARVDIDEL
+528 
-543 PSNLD
+543 
-548 DIRTIKDGNLEL
+548 
-560 VDDLSKAELQ
+560 
-570 KLIESKNLFRMIDP
+570 
-584 ERLFPDDIAAI
+584 
-595 KKAGFDGIEVP
+595 
-606 KGKDKP
+606 
-612 AQIVALDASQVKVK
+612 
-626 KFKESG
+626 
-632 TVIDAPQ
+632 
-639 PEVKKLNKAEI
+639 
-650 EKLEQIVSKA
+650 KLEKATGEEATKLQELIDKA
-660 EFKASKEFEPQDYD
+660 EFKAGKEFEPQDYD

-767 EKKKIDDW
+767 EKKKLDDW

-800 LADITGMLERMR
+800 LADISGMLERMR
-812 GVYSLPS
+812 GIYSLPS

-856 EGFTKTMTRGL
+856 EGFTKTMTKGL
-867 KPLIANTKAFNIAKE
+867 KPLIANTKAFNVAKE

-892 AISGVTG
+892 AIGGVTG
-899 KSEIIADIANYTQG
+899 KSEIIADISNYTQG

-925 DKFGKINIL
+925 DKFGKINVL
-934 DYWTGGMKQLHA
+934 DYWTAGIKQLHA

-955 DLEKGKYDKRLG
+955 DLEKGIYDKRLG

-994 ITNAKNWDS
+994 ITNAGNWDS

-1047 VFSATQRVLIAGLQK
+1047 VFSSTQRVLIAGLQR
-1062 QDHNALGG
+1062 QDHNAIGG
-1070 AFSLISM
+1070 ALSLISM
-1077 GMFVYFIKQLE
+1077 GAFVYYIKQLE
-1088 RGQPISDDPKAW
+1088 RGQPLSEDPLAW

-1107 SGAAGILGEINMMV
+1107 SGAAGILGEANMML
-1121 EKVSGNTLGMRPL
+1121 EKISGNSIGVRSL

-1146 HSISQSILGPTFG
+1146 HSMSQSILGPTFG

-1171 ATSEGELTESDIRNI
+1171 ASSEGELSESDIRNI

>member
-14 LIAEPQPLGTPT
+14 LIAEPKPLGTPT

-38 FRQENLVGSS
+38 FRQENLIGSS
-48 ISREEGLP
+48 ISKEEGLP

-93 LDAYRKQYVRELKD
+93 LHAYRKQYARELKD
-107 KDTISQGG
+107 KETISQGG

-126 VGDPVT
+126 LADPVT

-145 SGQSILKGGL
+145 TGQSLLKGGL

-208 YGVTEDMFKQ
+208 YGVTEDTFKQ
-218 VDEQFEHNQKIKD
+218 VDDQFKHNQKIKD
-231 GINPTVNERTPKV
+231 GVNPTVNEPTPKV

-262 SLAKK
+262 NLAKK
-267 LVKFTSFDPLSR
+267 LVKYTSFDPLSR

-320 LAKSAKNNARLFRQY
+320 LAKSAKNNARLYRQY
-335 KKRTDRKTR
+335 KKSTDRKTR
-344 LSRLAFNEEVAKA
+344 LSRVAFNEEVAKA
-357 LRSGKSDIPEIKE
+357 LRSGKSDIPEVKE

-387 IDQRML
+387 IAQRML

-415 AANLPTFVSKVS
+415 GANLPTFTAKVS
-427 KWLEGKDQILFEEA
+427 KWLQNKDLELFE
-441 KDAASILEQSAKL
+441 QAKL
-454 PEGKPITA
+454 A
-462 YHRTTAS
+462 
-469 PFFDFKKS
+469 
-477 DKSKHS
+477 
-483 YAGSEGIYFS
+483 
-493 RQSDDPSIIAFGA
+493 
-506 NEVEASVYINN
+506 
-517 PVPLQTVTSSF
+517 QT
-528 DKKKITFARVDIDEL
+528 
-543 PSNLD
+543 
-548 DIRTIKDGNLEL
+548 
-560 VDDLSKAELQ
+560 
-570 KLIESKNLFRMIDP
+570 
-584 ERLFPDDIAAI
+584 
-595 KKAGFDGIEVP
+595 
-606 KGKDKP
+606 
-612 AQIVALDASQVKVK
+612 
-626 KFKESG
+626 
-632 TVIDAPQ
+632 
-639 PEVKKLNKAEI
+639 
-650 EKLEQIVSKA
+650 KLEKATGEEATKLQELIDKA
-660 EFKASKEFEPQDYD
+660 EFKAGKEFEPQDYD

-752 DIELQRAFNSVDLTA
+752 DIELQRAFDSVDLTA
-767 EKKKIDDW
+767 QKKNIDDW

-789 RLDLDKKRQKD
+789 RLDLDKRRQKD
-800 LADITGMLERMR
+800 LSDITGMLERMR

-819 DSVWSRIGR
+819 DSVWGRIGR

-856 EGFTKTMTRGL
+856 EGFTKTMTKGL
-867 KPLIANTKAFNIAKE
+867 KPLIANTKAFNVAKE

-967 RLGISKEN
+967 RLGISKDN

-983 RKHGKKVDGVW
+983 KKHGKKVDGVW
-994 ITNAKNWDS
+994 ITNAGNWDS

-1047 VFSATQRVLIAGLQK
+1047 VFSSTQRVLIAGLQE

-1077 GMFVYFIKQLE
+1077 GMFVYYIKQLE
-1088 RGQPISDDPKAW
+1088 RGQPLSDDPKAW

-1107 SGAAGILGEINMMV
+1107 SGAAGILGEANMML
-1121 EKVSGNTLGMRPL
+1121 EKISGNTLGMRPL

-1186 RRMLPYN
+1186 RRMMPYN

>member
-1 MLEKSRKGFEYQG
+1 MLEKSRRGFEYQG
-14 LIAEPQPLGTPT
+14 LISEPKPLGAPV

-48 ISREEGLP
+48 ISRVEGLP
-56 DQYRFN
+56 DQFRFN

-93 LDAYRKQYVRELKD
+93 LDAYRKQYARELKD
-107 KDTISQGG
+107 KEIISQGG

-126 VGDPVT
+126 LADPVT

-180 YGESALNITGSMLLG
+180 YGESALNITGSMVLG

-218 VDEQFEHNQKIKD
+218 VDDQFEHNQKIKD
-231 GINPTVNERTPKV
+231 GINPTVNEPTPKV

-320 LAKSAKNNARLFRQY
+320 LAKSAKNNARLYRQY
-335 KKRTDRKTR
+335 KKVTDRKTR
-344 LSRLAFNEEVAKA
+344 LSRVAFNEEVAKA
-357 LRSGKSDIPEIKE
+357 LRSGKSDIPEVKE
-370 AADYW
+370 SADYW

-427 KWLEGKDQILFEEA
+427 RWLESKDQILFEEA
-441 KDAASILEQSAKL
+441 KLAQTKLEKATGEEATKL
-454 PEGKPITA
+454 
-462 YHRTTAS
+462 
-469 PFFDFKKS
+469 
-477 DKSKHS
+477 
-483 YAGSEGIYFS
+483 
-493 RQSDDPSIIAFGA
+493 Q
-506 NEVEASVYINN
+506 
-517 PVPLQTVTSSF
+517 
-528 DKKKITFARVDIDEL
+528 EL
-543 PSNLD
+543 
-548 DIRTIKDGNLEL
+548 I
-560 VDDLSKAELQ
+560 
-570 KLIESKNLFRMIDP
+570 
-584 ERLFPDDIAAI
+584 
-595 KKAGFDGIEVP
+595 
-606 KGKDKP
+606 
-612 AQIVALDASQVKVK
+612 
-626 KFKESG
+626 
-632 TVIDAPQ
+632 
-639 PEVKKLNKAEI
+639 NKAEY
-650 EKLEQIVSKA
+650 KA
-660 EFKASKEFEPQDYD
+660 GKDFEPQDYD

-767 EKKKIDDW
+767 EKKNLDDW

-812 GVYSLPS
+812 GIYSLPS
-819 DSVWSRIGR
+819 DSVWGRIGR

-867 KPLIANTKAFNIAKE
+867 KPLIANTKAFNVAKE

-913 GTAIERGLRSAA
+913 GTAIERGLRTAA
-925 DKFGKINIL
+925 DKFGKINVL

-967 RLGISKEN
+967 RLGISKDN

-983 RKHGKKVDGVW
+983 RKHGKKIDGVW
-994 ITNAKNWDS
+994 ITNAGNWDS

-1047 VFSATQRVLIAGLQK
+1047 VFSSTQRVLIAGLQG

-1077 GMFVYFIKQLE
+1077 GMFVYYIKQLE
-1088 RGQPISDDPKAW
+1088 RGQPLSDDPKAW

-1121 EKVSGNTLGMRPL
+1121 EKVSGNSLGMRPL

-1186 RRMLPYN
+1186 RRMMPYN
-1193 NLTGF
+1193 NLSGF

>member
-14 LIAEPQPLGTPT
+14 LIAEPQPLGPPT

-62 PDYDPYDAFSE
+62 PDYDPYDAFTE

-93 LDAYRKQYVRELKD
+93 LHAYRKQYARELKD
-107 KDTISQGG
+107 KETISQGG

-126 VGDPVT
+126 LADPVT
-132 FLSVGGLAYKTIK
+132 FLSVGGLAYKTVK
-145 SGQSILKGGL
+145 SGQSLLKGGL

-180 YGESALNITGSMLLG
+180 YGESALNITGAMLLG

-218 VDEQFEHNQKIKD
+218 VNEQFEHNQKIKD
-231 GINPTVNERTPKV
+231 GINPTVNEPTPKV
-244 GEDSVGAQR
+244 GEDSVGAQA
-253 VYGDVQISG
+253 VYGDVEISG
-262 SLAKK
+262 NLAKK

-293 QLAESPIMVDNFV
+293 QLAESPIMVDNFI

-320 LAKSAKNNARLFRQY
+320 LAKSAKNNARLYRQY

-344 LSRLAFNEEVAKA
+344 LSRVAFNEEVAKA

-375 NANLYTP
+375 NANLYNP

-402 VNYVNRIYDTNKI
+402 VNYVNRIYDTDKI
-415 AANLPTFVSKVS
+415 KANLPTFTAKVS
-427 KWLEGKDQILFEEA
+427 KWLQNKDLELFE
-441 KDAASILEQSAKL
+441 QAKL
-454 PEGKPITA
+454 A
-462 YHRTTAS
+462 
-469 PFFDFKKS
+469 
-477 DKSKHS
+477 
-483 YAGSEGIYFS
+483 
-493 RQSDDPSIIAFGA
+493 
-506 NEVEASVYINN
+506 
-517 PVPLQTVTSSF
+517 QT
-528 DKKKITFARVDIDEL
+528 
-543 PSNLD
+543 
-548 DIRTIKDGNLEL
+548 
-560 VDDLSKAELQ
+560 
-570 KLIESKNLFRMIDP
+570 
-584 ERLFPDDIAAI
+584 
-595 KKAGFDGIEVP
+595 
-606 KGKDKP
+606 
-612 AQIVALDASQVKVK
+612 
-626 KFKESG
+626 
-632 TVIDAPQ
+632 
-639 PEVKKLNKAEI
+639 
-650 EKLEQIVSKA
+650 KLEKATGEEATKLQELIDKA
-660 EFKASKEFEPQDYD
+660 EFKAGKEFEPQDYN

-789 RLDLDKKRQKD
+789 RLDLDNKRQKD

-856 EGFTKTMTRGL
+856 EGFIKTMTKGL

-892 AISGVTG
+892 AIGGVTG
-899 KSEIIADIANYTQG
+899 KSEIIADISNYTQG

-934 DYWTGGMKQLHA
+934 DYWTAGIKQLHA

-955 DLEKGKYDKRLG
+955 DLEKGVYDKRLG

-994 ITNAKNWDS
+994 ITNAGNWDS

-1047 VFSATQRVLIAGLQK
+1047 VFSSTQRVLIAGLQQ

-1077 GMFVYFIKQLE
+1077 GIFVYFIKQLE
-1088 RGQPISDDPKAW
+1088 RGQPLSDDPKAW

-1107 SGAAGILGEINMMV
+1107 SGAAGILGEANMML
-1121 EKVSGNTLGMRPL
+1121 EKISGNTIGMRPL

-1146 HSISQSILGPTFG
+1146 HSMSQSLLGPTFG

-1171 ATSEGELTESDIRNI
+1171 ATSEGELSESDIRNI

-1193 NLTGF
+1193 NLSGF

>member
-14 LIAEPQPLGTPT
+14 LISEAQPLGEPV

-38 FRQENLVGSS
+38 FRQENLIGSS

-73 EEKEDEMFVMGAMYA
+73 EEKQDEMFVMGAMYA

-93 LDAYRKQYVRELKD
+93 LDAYRKQYARELKD
-107 KDTISQGG
+107 KETISQGG

-126 VGDPVT
+126 LADPVT

-218 VDEQFEHNQKIKD
+218 VDDQFEHNQKIKD
-231 GINPTVNERTPKV
+231 GVNPAVNEPTPKV

-320 LAKSAKNNARLFRQY
+320 LAKSAKNNARLYRQY
-335 KKRTDRKTR
+335 KKSTDRKTR
-344 LSRLAFNEEVAKA
+344 LSRVAFNEEVAKA
-357 LRSGKSDIPEIKE
+357 LRSGKSDIPEVKE

-382 IKDKL
+382 IKDRL
-387 IDQRML
+387 IEQRML

-427 KWLEGKDQILFEEA
+427 KWLQNKDLELFE
-441 KDAASILEQSAKL
+441 QAKL
-454 PEGKPITA
+454 A
-462 YHRTTAS
+462 
-469 PFFDFKKS
+469 
-477 DKSKHS
+477 
-483 YAGSEGIYFS
+483 
-493 RQSDDPSIIAFGA
+493 
-506 NEVEASVYINN
+506 
-517 PVPLQTVTSSF
+517 QT
-528 DKKKITFARVDIDEL
+528 
-543 PSNLD
+543 
-548 DIRTIKDGNLEL
+548 
-560 VDDLSKAELQ
+560 
-570 KLIESKNLFRMIDP
+570 
-584 ERLFPDDIAAI
+584 
-595 KKAGFDGIEVP
+595 
-606 KGKDKP
+606 
-612 AQIVALDASQVKVK
+612 
-626 KFKESG
+626 
-632 TVIDAPQ
+632 
-639 PEVKKLNKAEI
+639 
-650 EKLEQIVSKA
+650 KLEKATGEEATKLQELIDKA
-660 EFKASKEFEPQDYD
+660 EFKAGKEFEPQDYD

-752 DIELQRAFNSVDLTA
+752 DIELQKAFNSVDLTA
-767 EKKKIDDW
+767 EKKKLDDW

-892 AISGVTG
+892 AIGGVTG

-934 DYWTGGMKQLHA
+934 DYWTGGIKQLHA

-967 RLGISKEN
+967 RLGISKDN

-983 RKHGKKVDGVW
+983 KKHGKKVDGVW
-994 ITNAKNWDS
+994 ITNAGNWDS

-1047 VFSATQRVLIAGLQK
+1047 VFSSTQRVLIAGLQN

-1077 GMFVYFIKQLE
+1077 GMFVYYIKQLE
-1088 RGQPISDDPKAW
+1088 RGQPLSDDPKAW

-1107 SGAAGILGEINMMV
+1107 SGAAGILSEINMML
-1121 EKVSGNTLGMRPL
+1121 EKVSGNNLGIRPL

-1146 HSISQSILGPTFG
+1146 HSISQSILGPTIG
-1159 SLLTDTFKALNS
+1159 GLLTDTFKALNS

-1186 RRMLPYN
+1186 RRMMPYN

>member
-14 LIAEPQPLGTPT
+14 LISEPQPLGTPT

-88 DNESE
+88 DNERE
-93 LDAYRKQYVRELKD
+93 LDAFRKQYARELKD
-107 KDTISQGG
+107 KETISQGG
-115 GKGFLVGLPVM
+115 GKGFFVGLPVM
-126 VGDPVT
+126 LADPVT
-132 FLSVGGLAYKTIK
+132 FLSVGGLAYKTVK

-218 VDEQFEHNQKIKD
+218 VDDQFEHNQKIKD
-231 GINPTVNERTPKV
+231 GINPTVNEPTPKV

-320 LAKSAKNNARLFRQY
+320 LAKSAKNNARLYRQY

-344 LSRLAFNEEVAKA
+344 LSRVAFNEEVAKA

-427 KWLEGKDQILFEEA
+427 KWLQNKDLELFE
-441 KDAASILEQSAKL
+441 QAKL
-454 PEGKPITA
+454 A
-462 YHRTTAS
+462 
-469 PFFDFKKS
+469 
-477 DKSKHS
+477 
-483 YAGSEGIYFS
+483 
-493 RQSDDPSIIAFGA
+493 
-506 NEVEASVYINN
+506 
-517 PVPLQTVTSSF
+517 QT
-528 DKKKITFARVDIDEL
+528 
-543 PSNLD
+543 
-548 DIRTIKDGNLEL
+548 
-560 VDDLSKAELQ
+560 
-570 KLIESKNLFRMIDP
+570 
-584 ERLFPDDIAAI
+584 
-595 KKAGFDGIEVP
+595 
-606 KGKDKP
+606 
-612 AQIVALDASQVKVK
+612 
-626 KFKESG
+626 
-632 TVIDAPQ
+632 
-639 PEVKKLNKAEI
+639 
-650 EKLEQIVSKA
+650 KLEKATGEEATKLQELIDKA
-660 EFKASKEFEPQDYD
+660 EFKAGKEFEPQDYD

-800 LADITGMLERMR
+800 LSDITGMLERMR

-892 AISGVTG
+892 AIGGVTG

-925 DKFGKINIL
+925 DKFGKINVL

-994 ITNAKNWDS
+994 ITNAGNWDS

-1047 VFSATQRVLIAGLQK
+1047 VFSSTQRVLIAGLQQ
-1062 QDHNALGG
+1062 QDHNTLGG

-1077 GMFVYFIKQLE
+1077 GMFVYYIKQLE
-1088 RGQPISDDPKAW
+1088 RGQPLSDDPLAW

-1107 SGAAGILGEINMMV
+1107 SGAAGILGEGNMMF
-1121 EKVSGNTLGMRPL
+1121 EKISGNTLGMRPL
-1134 LDIDAP
+1134 LGIDAP

-1146 HSISQSILGPTFG
+1146 HSMSQSILGPTFG

-1171 ATSEGELTESDIRNI
+1171 ATSEGELSESDIRNI

-1193 NLTGF
+1193 NLSGF

>member
-14 LIAEPQPLGTPT
+14 LVSEAQPLGTPT

-62 PDYDPYDAFSE
+62 PDYDPYEAFTE
-73 EEKEDEMFVMGAMYA
+73 EEKQDEMFVMGAMYS

-93 LDAYRKQYVRELKD
+93 LSAYRKQYARELKD
-107 KDTISQGG
+107 KETISQGG
-115 GKGFLVGLPVM
+115 AKGFLIGLPVM
-126 VGDPVT
+126 LADPVT
-132 FLSVGGLAYKTIK
+132 FMSVGGLAYNTIK
-145 SGQSILKGGL
+145 TGRSILKAGL
-155 ALGATAGADATI
+155 ALGTTAGADATI

-195 GVLGVP
+195 GALGAP
-201 LTKMSQK
+201 LAKMSQK
-208 YGVTEDMFKQ
+208 YSVTEDMFKQ
-218 VDEQFEHNQKIKD
+218 VDDQFEHNQKIKD
-231 GINPTVNERTPKV
+231 GVNPTVNEPTPKV
-244 GEDSVGAQR
+244 GEDSVGAQA

-306 GQSVESLAKTYTGM
+306 GQSVESLAKTYTGL
-320 LAKSAKNNARLFRQY
+320 LAKSAKNNARLYRQY
-335 KKRTDRKTR
+335 KKATDKKTT
-344 LSRLAFNEEVAKA
+344 LSRVAFNEEVAKA
-357 LRSGKSDIPEIKE
+357 LRSGKSDIPEVKE

-415 AANLPTFVSKVS
+415 GANLPTFVSKVS
-427 KWLEGKDQILFEEA
+427 KWLQNKDLELFE
-441 KDAASILEQSAKL
+441 QAKL
-454 PEGKPITA
+454 AQTKLGKATGEEA
-462 YHRTTAS
+462 T
-469 PFFDFKKS
+469 KLQ
-477 DKSKHS
+477 
-483 YAGSEGIYFS
+483 E
-493 RQSDDPSIIAFGA
+493 II
-506 NEVEASVYINN
+506 
-517 PVPLQTVTSSF
+517 
-528 DKKKITFARVDIDEL
+528 D
-543 PSNLD
+543 
-548 DIRTIKDGNLEL
+548 
-560 VDDLSKAELQ
+560 
-570 KLIESKNLFRMIDP
+570 
-584 ERLFPDDIAAI
+584 
-595 KKAGFDGIEVP
+595 
-606 KGKDKP
+606 
-612 AQIVALDASQVKVK
+612 
-626 KFKESG
+626 
-632 TVIDAPQ
+632 
-639 PEVKKLNKAEI
+639 
-650 EKLEQIVSKA
+650 KA
-660 EFKASKEFEPQDYD
+660 EFKAGKDFEPQDYN

-735 VNDIELLA
+735 VNDIEILA

-800 LADITGMLERMR
+800 LSDITGMLERMR
-812 GVYSLPS
+812 GIYSLPS

-856 EGFTKTMTRGL
+856 EGFIKTMSKGL
-867 KPLIANTKAFNIAKE
+867 KPLIANTKTFNIAKE

-892 AISGVTG
+892 AIGGVTG
-899 KSEIIADIANYTQG
+899 KSEIIADISNYTQG

-934 DYWTGGMKQLHA
+934 DYWTGGIKQLHA

-955 DLEKGKYDKRLG
+955 DLSKGKYDKRLG
-967 RLGISKEN
+967 RLGISKDN

-983 RKHGKKVDGVW
+983 KKHGRKVDGVW
-994 ITNAKNWDS
+994 ITNSGNWDS

-1047 VFSATQRVLIAGLQK
+1047 IFSATQRVLIAGLQR

-1070 AFSLISM
+1070 AFSLIGM
-1077 GMFVYFIKQLE
+1077 GMFVYYIKQLE
-1088 RGQPISDDPKAW
+1088 RGQPLSDDLSAW

-1107 SGAAGILGEINMMV
+1107 SGVAGSLGEINMML

-1171 ATSEGELTESDIRNI
+1171 ATSEGELSESDIRNI

>member
-26 KEPTLSELAGAY
+26 KEPTLPELAGAY
-38 FRQENLVGSS
+38 FRQENLIGSS

-56 DQYRFN
+56 DQYRLN
-62 PDYDPYDAFSE
+62 PDYDPYDAFTE

-93 LDAYRKQYVRELKD
+93 LYAYRKQYARELKD
-107 KDTISQGG
+107 KETISQGG

-126 VGDPVT
+126 LADPVT
-132 FLSVGGLAYKTIK
+132 FLSVGGLAYNTIK

-208 YGVTEDMFKQ
+208 YGVTEDTFKQ
-218 VDEQFEHNQKIKD
+218 VDDQFEHEQKIKD
-231 GINPTVNERTPKV
+231 GVNPTVNEPTPKV

-262 SLAKK
+262 NLAKK
-267 LVKFTSFDPLSR
+267 LVKLTAFDPLSR
-279 TLSSINPITRQLAV
+279 TLSSINPITRQLVV
-293 QLAESPIMVDNFV
+293 QLAESPIMVDNFT
-306 GQSVESLAKTYTGM
+306 GQAVESLAKTYTGL
-320 LAKSAKNNARLFRQY
+320 LAKSAKNNARLHRQY
-335 KKRTDRKTR
+335 KKGKSWR
-344 LSRLAFNEEVAKA
+344 SRLNRRQFNEEVAKA
-357 LRSGKSDIPEIKE
+357 LRSGKSDIPEVKE
-370 AADYW
+370 AADYFQ
-375 NANLYTP
+375 NTLYNP
-382 IKDKL
+382 IKQKL

-402 VNYVNRIYDTNKI
+402 VNYVNRIYDKERI
-415 AANLPTFVSKVS
+415 KANLPTFTSKVS
-427 KWLEGKDQILFEEA
+427 KWLQNKDSELFE
-441 KDAASILEQSAKL
+441 QAKL
-454 PEGKPITA
+454 A
-462 YHRTTAS
+462 
-469 PFFDFKKS
+469 
-477 DKSKHS
+477 
-483 YAGSEGIYFS
+483 
-493 RQSDDPSIIAFGA
+493 
-506 NEVEASVYINN
+506 
-517 PVPLQTVTSSF
+517 QT
-528 DKKKITFARVDIDEL
+528 
-543 PSNLD
+543 
-548 DIRTIKDGNLEL
+548 
-560 VDDLSKAELQ
+560 
-570 KLIESKNLFRMIDP
+570 
-584 ERLFPDDIAAI
+584 
-595 KKAGFDGIEVP
+595 
-606 KGKDKP
+606 
-612 AQIVALDASQVKVK
+612 
-626 KFKESG
+626 
-632 TVIDAPQ
+632 
-639 PEVKKLNKAEI
+639 
-650 EKLEQIVSKA
+650 KLEKATGEEATKLQELIDKA
-660 EFKASKEFEPQDYD
+660 EFKAGKDFEPQDYD

-735 VNDIELLA
+735 ISDIEILA
-743 SRYIQQTST
+743 SKYIQQTAT

-775 YLEKMDDPKLTDKQ
+775 YLEKMDDSKLTDKQ
-789 RLDLDKKRQKD
+789 RLDLDKKRESD
-800 LADITGMLERMR
+800 LNDITGMLERMR
-812 GVYSLPS
+812 GVYALPS
-819 DSVWSRIGR
+819 NNIWSRIGR

-856 EGFTKTMTRGL
+856 EGFLKTMSGGL
-867 KPLIANTKAFNIAKE
+867 KPLIANTKNFKLAAD
-882 ELQAYGIGVD
+882 ELQDYGIGID
-892 AISGVTG
+892 AIGGVTG
-899 KSEIIADIANYTQG
+899 KSAIIGDIADYTQG
-913 GTAIERGLRSAA
+913 GTLVERGLRVGA
-925 DKFGKINIL
+925 DTYGTVNVL
-934 DYWTGGMKQLHA
+934 DTWTGGIKQLHA
-946 VTMQNRIFD
+946 VVMQNRIFN
-955 DLEKGKYDKRLG
+955 DLEKGIYDKRLG

-983 RKHGKKVDGVW
+983 RKHGRKKNDVW
-994 ITNAKNWDS
+994 ITNSGNWDS

-1031 FMSNEMGQ
+1031 FMSSEMGTI
-1039 VIGQFRSF
+1039 IGQFRSF
-1047 VFSATQRVLIAGLQK
+1047 TFSSTQRVLIAGLQG
-1062 QDHNALGG
+1062 QDHNSIGG

-1077 GMFVYFIKQLE
+1077 GMFVYYIKQLE
-1088 RGQPISDDPKAW
+1088 RGQPLSDDPKAW

-1107 SGAAGILGEINMMV
+1107 SGAAGILGEANMMF
-1121 EKVSGNTLGMRPL
+1121 EKISGNTLGMRPL
-1134 LDIDAP
+1134 LDIDAF

-1146 HSISQSILGPTFG
+1146 HSMSQSILGPTFG
-1159 SLLTDTFKALNS
+1159 SLLTDTFKALNT
-1171 ATSEGELTESDIRNI
+1171 AASEGELTESDIRNI